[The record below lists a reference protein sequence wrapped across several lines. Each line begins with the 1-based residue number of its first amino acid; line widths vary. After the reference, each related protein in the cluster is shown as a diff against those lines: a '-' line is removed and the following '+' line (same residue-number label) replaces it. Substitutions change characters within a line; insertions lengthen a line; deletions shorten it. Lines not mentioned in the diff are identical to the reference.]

1 MLSTLSEKIDFLM
14 TLTATRSST
23 LARALNY
30 DPSYI
35 SRIRSGKRG
44 IPTHQPFLEPA
55 SLYFAKAIKKEH
67 QKNAAANAMQLQA
80 AWPKDEKKAAK
91 QIEAWLKG
99 ETIAEDPLARVT
111 ASLRGAKKDAR
122 KAENAREKSE
132 ALLFFGNEGKREGV
146 RILLEDLVQSGKPCT
161 LLLHSDENMDWLT
174 EDAAFAKV
182 WAGLLL
188 QLVQN
193 GGRIRIIHSIG
204 RQLNEMWEA
213 VKKWLP
219 LYMTGAIEPYY
230 YPLLRDGVYLR
241 TTFIAAGH
249 SAFVSNSVKGQKGDP
264 LSFLITDPHA
274 IRALEQEFAAFL
286 AQCKPLMEVAH
297 IAEEKELKKLK
308 KDFLGSSDEV
318 KTLAADGIEILIA
331 ESTSALVLKTR
342 PPYTAFAIR
351 EPRLMAALGEYIRS
365 GGR

>member
-23 LARALNY
+23 LARVLNY

-55 SLYFAKAIKKEH
+55 SQYFAKAIKKQH
-67 QKNAAANAMQLQA
+67 QNSAAADAMQLKTD
-80 AWPKDEKKAAK
+80 WPEDEKKAAK

-99 ETIAEDPLARVT
+99 KPIAEDPLERVT

-122 KAENAREKSE
+122 QTELHKTSE
-132 ALLFFGNEGKREGV
+132 TLLFFGNEGKREGV
-146 RILLEDLVQSGKPCT
+146 RVFLEDLVRTGKPCT

-204 RQLNEMWEA
+204 RKLNEMWEA
-213 VKKWLP
+213 VQKWLP

-241 TTFIAAGH
+241 TTFIAEGR
-249 SAFVSNSVKGQKGDP
+249 SAFVSNAVQGQKGDP
-264 LSFLITDPHA
+264 LSFLISDPQA
-274 IRALEQEFAAFL
+274 IRALEEEFAAFL
-286 AQCKPLMEVAH
+286 ALCKPLMEVAKLSG
-297 IAEEKELKKLK
+297 EKELEKLRT
-308 KDFLGSSDEV
+308 DFLGSS
-318 KTLAADGIEILIA
+318 AGIRARNANGFEILA
-331 ESTSALVLKTR
+331 DEGVSALVLKSQ

-351 EPRLMAALGEYIRS
+351 EPRLLAALTEFVRGSEQ
-365 GGR
+365 

>member
-23 LARALNY
+23 LARVLNY

-55 SLYFAKAIKKEH
+55 SQYFAKAIKKEH
-67 QKNAAANAMQLQA
+67 QKESAANAMQLQA
-80 AWPKDEKKAAK
+80 EWPEDEKKAAK

-99 ETIAEDPLARVT
+99 ETIVEDPLARVT
-111 ASLRGAKKDAR
+111 ASLRGR
-122 KAENAREKSE
+122 KGTRQTKNAREKSE

-274 IRALEQEFAAFL
+274 IRALEEEFAAFL

-297 IAEEKELKKLK
+297 IAEEKELKKLR
-308 KDFLGSSDEV
+308 KDFLGSSGSIR
-318 KTLAADGIEILIA
+318 TMNANGFEILIDEGA
-331 ESTSALVLKTR
+331 SALVLKTQL
-342 PPYTAFAIR
+342 PYTAFAIR
-351 EPRLMAALGEYIRS
+351 EPRLLAALMEFVRGSEQ
-365 GGR
+365 

>member
-23 LARALNY
+23 LARVLNY

-80 AWPKDEKKAAK
+80 AWPEDEKKAAK

-99 ETIAEDPLARVT
+99 EPIEEDPLARVT

-122 KAENAREKSE
+122 KAENAREKFE

-146 RILLEDLVQSGKPCT
+146 RIFLEDLVQSGKPCT

-213 VKKWLP
+213 VQKWLP

-241 TTFIAAGH
+241 TTFIAEGRA
-249 SAFVSNSVKGQKGDP
+249 AFVSNSVKGQKGDP
-264 LSFLITDPHA
+264 LSFLITDQHA
-274 IRALEQEFAAFL
+274 IRALEEEFAAFL
-286 AQCKPLMEVAH
+286 ALCKPLMEVAKLSG
-297 IAEEKELKKLK
+297 EKELEKLRI
-308 KDFLGSSDEV
+308 DFLKSS
-318 KTLAADGIEILIA
+318 AGIRARNANGFEILA
-331 ESTSALVLKTR
+331 DEGVSALVLKTR

-351 EPRLMAALGEYIRS
+351 EPRLLAALGEYIRS
-365 GGR
+365 GGQ

>member
-23 LARALNY
+23 LARVLNY

-67 QKNAAANAMQLQA
+67 QKDAAANAMQLQA
-80 AWPKDEKKAAK
+80 AWPEDEKKAAK

-99 ETIAEDPLARVT
+99 EPIAEDPLARVT
-111 ASLRGAKKDAR
+111 ASLRGAKKDAHQ
-122 KAENAREKSE
+122 AENAREKSQ
-132 ALLFFGNEGKREGV
+132 ALLFFGDEGKREGV
-146 RILLEDLVQSGKPCT
+146 RIFLEDLVQSGKPCT
-161 LLLHSDENMDWLT
+161 LLLHSDENMNWLT
-174 EDAAFAKV
+174 EDPTFARV
-182 WAGLLL
+182 WAGLL
-188 QLVQN
+188 VQIAQS

-213 VKKWLP
+213 VQKWLP

-230 YPLLRDGVYLR
+230 YPLIRDGVYLR
-241 TTFIAAGH
+241 TTFIAEGR
-249 SAFVSNSVKGQKGDP
+249 SAFVSNAVQGQKGDP
-264 LSFLITDPHA
+264 LSFLITDQHA
-274 IRALEQEFAAFL
+274 IRALEQEFCAFL
-286 AQCKPLMEVAH
+286 ALCRPLMEVA
-297 IAEEKELKKLK
+297 ALSGESELKKLR
-308 KDFLGSSDEV
+308 KDFLGSSGEV

-331 ESTSALVLKTR
+331 EGTSALVLKTR

-351 EPRLMAALGEYIRS
+351 EPRLLAALGEYIRS